1 MDPSADCFGSRCDG
15 ASAAQAG
22 LNIHQRVGYHWR
34 TVAENVAAGQKSYG
48 DVMLS
53 WEQSSGHRENLLLTD
68 VSAAGV
74 AMAKSKSGRPYWTLV
89 VGTEARQ

>member
-1 MDPSADCFGSRCDG
+1 
-15 ASAAQAG
+15 
-22 LNIHQRVGYHWR
+22 
-34 TVAENVAAGQKSYG
+34 
-48 DVMLS
+48 MLS